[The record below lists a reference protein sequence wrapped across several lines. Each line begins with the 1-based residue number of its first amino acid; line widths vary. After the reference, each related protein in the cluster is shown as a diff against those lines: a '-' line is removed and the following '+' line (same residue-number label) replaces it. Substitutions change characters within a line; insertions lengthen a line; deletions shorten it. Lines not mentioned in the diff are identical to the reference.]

1 MTWSRTAS
9 SKHHANHYKTYEDN
23 NRRWKQQESSFI
35 NSIRFSELM
44 AYQQRCIAC
53 KKNMVL
59 ITFYTQRPVCVQCE
73 MKDISDPIEN
83 PKWKKFF
90 DIDTALYEKSSFLRS
105 IKRNYFRQETLTP
118 KQKEMFL
125 KVVKEGAQ
133 GRRKKT
139 KDRAESNDP
148 TRD

>member
-1 MTWSRTAS
+1 
-9 SKHHANHYKTYEDN
+9 
-23 NRRWKQQESSFI
+23 
-35 NSIRFSELM
+35 M
-44 AYQQRCIAC
+44 AYQQRCIVC

-59 ITFYTQRPVCVQCE
+59 ITFYKQRPVCMECE

-90 DIDTALYEKSSFLRS
+90 DIDPELYKRSSFLRS
-105 IKRNYFRQETLTP
+105 IKRNYLRQETLTA

-133 GRRKKT
+133 GPPKKKKKNEDT
-139 KDRAESNDP
+139 DSPSQPASD
-148 TRD
+148 